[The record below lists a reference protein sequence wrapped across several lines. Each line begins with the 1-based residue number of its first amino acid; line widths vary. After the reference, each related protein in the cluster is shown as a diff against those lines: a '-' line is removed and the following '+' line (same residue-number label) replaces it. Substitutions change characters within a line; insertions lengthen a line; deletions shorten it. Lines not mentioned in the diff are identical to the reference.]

1 MTFPVAGIDRLD
13 EGAESVEVVQF
24 ADSCNFILDAARKF
38 IVELLAKESVAPI
51 DFLVIMN
58 FELFKLI
65 LSISFNIEWA
75 EVGLESRNEFGIVVG
90 PSGIAIWA
98 HE

>member
-1 MTFPVAGIDRLD
+1 MRILVAGIDGLD
-13 EGAESVEVVQF
+13 EDTESVEVVQF

-65 LSISFNIEWA
+65 FSFGLNVKWV
-75 EVGLESRNEFGIVVG
+75 EVDSEF
-90 PSGIAIWA
+90 
-98 HE
+98 